1 MSKLTSKVKL
11 TDKDDIEINPA
22 SNEKLDEVI
31 TAINNGGGGGGGGA
45 SVVGIKDEADVRITP
60 AKETTQISLRQLL
73 EGILEMAQNLRVLGA
88 VRGVLADLRVNVI
101 NTPAVTVSSGTVTT
115 VTTVSTVTTVGTV
128 SNQTSMGGYL
138 ANQIVPSQQNLVAVM
153 SNINNIKIT

>member
-31 TAINNGGGGGGGGA
+31 TAINNGSGGGGGGA

-101 NTPAVTVSSGTVTT
+101 NTPAVTVS
-115 VTTVSTVTTVGTV
+115 
-128 SNQTSMGGYL
+128 NQTSMGGYL